1 MRIILN
7 KEFQLAVRDYVKK
20 IHSLGYRL
28 TPQRRLVMEILEESQ
43 EHIDAEW
50 LFIQAKRRDP
60 NISLATVYRSLAL
73 LKEAGLVQEHHLGE
87 DHGHFETAGAGP
99 HYHFTCLKCGRVI
112 EFEAPQVK
120 TMVDV
125 LGESKD
131 LQVTQIQ
138 LHLSGYCSNCRPGKG
153 NEKRD

>member
-1 MRIILN
+1 M
-7 KEFQLAVRDYVKK
+7 VVHDYITK
-20 IHSLGYRL
+20 IRSLGYRL

-43 EHIDAEW
+43 EHIDAER
-50 LFIQAKRRDP
+50 LFFQAKRRDP

-87 DHGHFETAGAGP
+87 EHGHFETAGAIP
-99 HYHFTCLKCGRVI
+99 HYHFTCLKCGQVI
-112 EFEAPQVK
+112 EFEAPQVRA
-120 TMVDV
+120 MVDV

-138 LHLSGYCSNCRPGKG
+138 LHLSGYCSNCRQGYV
-153 NEKRD
+153 NEK